1 MHRYRQ
7 NYFSD
12 AHGKVLGYTIIVAE
26 DYTKVTEDVTILPS
40 WREAQKH
47 STWPPYQVMH
57 PTNPFNKS
65 AVDDFTVGTDEDC
78 LKRHGYCNG
87 PLRPGT
93 LYRFK
98 VKFALLATQ
107 TIRNFACREIP
118 RCPTT
123 IFLELNCESVQ
134 LQHELRPPAIV
145 FLQPA
150 KLGQTQSLQ

>member
-98 VKFALLATQ
+98 VKLYTVY
-107 TIRNFACREIP
+107 
-118 RCPTT
+118 
-123 IFLELNCESVQ
+123 VQ
-134 LQHELRPPAIV
+134 DLSISRYAHI
-145 FLQPA
+145 
-150 KLGQTQSLQ
+150 

>member
-98 VKFALLATQ
+98 VKLCAA
-107 TIRNFACREIP
+107 RHHPDN
-118 RCPTT
+118 
-123 IFLELNCESVQ
+123 SQ
-134 LQHELRPPAIV
+134 LCM
-145 FLQPA
+145 
-150 KLGQTQSLQ
+150 S